1 MSNSRPAE
9 IRERSA
15 AGGRRSLA
23 TLAALFLGT
32 PLAVGVLALFE
43 TGPLQ
48 GTPYAR
54 YVSHGVEKVEV
65 LLFCCALMALVSK
78 LWSYRSEREACRLDC
93 LPPWDGH
100 AVPVAESGRLLK
112 NIRGLQRSLRQTY
125 LVRRVAAV
133 LDFVH
138 SRGSSNELDDQIR
151 TLADNDSMAL
161 EGSYSFIRFITWAI
175 PILGFLGTVLGIT
188 QSIANVTP
196 ETLEKNLDK
205 VTGGLA
211 LAFDA
216 TALGLGLTMLTMFLT
231 FLVER
236 LEQGVLETVDR
247 YADDQLAHRFER
259 TGAEGGEF
267 VEVVRQNTQVLVKAT
282 EQLVQRQATVWAQTL
297 EVGQRQ
303 WTEAGAKQQE
313 RLTAALET
321 GQRQWTEAGAKQ
333 QERLTAALETALER
347 TLASHA
353 QRLAALEKQT
363 MDQSAALVQ
372 RLGELAAA
380 VRDTSRDQG
389 AGLAQVAQSLT
400 AQTQALAGLQSGE
413 KHLVRLQEALHQNL
427 AALNGAGAFEQAVH
441 SLTAAIH
448 LLTARNGGATSPG
461 SGRLGS
467 RPGTAA

>member
-1 MSNSRPAE
+1 MSTSRPPE
-9 IRERSA
+9 IRERPATNS
-15 AGGRRSLA
+15 RRSLA
-23 TLAALFLGT
+23 TLAALVLGT

-43 TGPLQ
+43 TGPLK

-78 LWSYRSEREACRLDC
+78 LWCYRSERAACRLDC
-93 LPPWDGH
+93 LPPWDGR
-100 AVPVAESGRLLK
+100 AVPVADAGRLIK
-112 NIRGLQRSLRQTY
+112 DIRGLKRSWKHTY

-138 SRGSSNELDDQIR
+138 CRGSANELDDQIR

-236 LEQGVLETVDR
+236 LEQGILETVDR

-259 TGAEGGEF
+259 AGAEGGEF
-267 VEVVRQNTQVLVKAT
+267 VAVVRQNTQVLVQAT
-282 EQLVQRQATVWAQTL
+282 EQLVQRQAAVWAKAL
-297 EVGQRQ
+297 AEGERQ
-303 WTEAGAKQQE
+303 WTEAASKQQE
-313 RLTAALET
+313 RLTAALE
-321 GQRQWTEAGAKQ
+321 A
-333 QERLTAALETALER
+333 ALER

-353 QRLAALEKQT
+353 QRLAALEKLT
-363 MDQSAALVQ
+363 VDQSAALVQ
-372 RLGELAAA
+372 RLGELAGA
-380 VRDTSRDQG
+380 VRETGREQG
-389 AGLAQVAQSLT
+389 AALVQVAQSLA
-400 AQTQALAGLQSGE
+400 AQTQALAGLQNGE
-413 KHLVRLQEALHQNL
+413 KHLIRLQEALHQNL
-427 AALNGAGAFEQAVH
+427 TALNGAGAFEEAVH

-448 LLTARNGGATSPG
+448 LMTSRNGGATAPVS
-461 SGRLGS
+461 SRLGT